1 MGDHE
6 LDALWDA
13 SPTLAELIYTAS
25 TPARLA
31 VLPETVW
38 RDPRRF
44 GLDPLTVVVID
55 GIRAAV
61 RQEYRAATRGGLP
74 DGTLWR

>member
-1 MGDHE
+1 MGRE
-6 LDALWDA
+6 SDAGGTDLYGLH
-13 SPTLAELIYTAS
+13 TS

>member
-1 MGDHE
+1 MLWGDESMDAKDHA
-6 LDALWDA
+6 LDVLWDA

-38 RDPRRF
+38 RDPWRF
-44 GLDPLTVVVID
+44 GLDSLTTDVINSSS
-55 GIRAAV
+55 
-61 RQEYRAATRGGLP
+61 
-74 DGTLWR
+74 